1 MVNGRQGKVLFPSYK
16 AIGQDGVNDAYRLN
30 PRLSQLNHSDA

>member
-16 AIGQDGVNDAYRLN
+16 AIGQIGVSDIYSFN
-30 PRLSQLNHSDA
+30 PRLS